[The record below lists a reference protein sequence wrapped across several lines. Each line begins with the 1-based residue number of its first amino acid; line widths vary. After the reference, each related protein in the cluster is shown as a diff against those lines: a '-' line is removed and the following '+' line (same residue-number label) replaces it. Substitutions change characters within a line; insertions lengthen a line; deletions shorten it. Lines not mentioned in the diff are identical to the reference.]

1 MNKGEG
7 RVSKSGHYHP
17 EYPQG
22 GCLHPPKMDKYPWGM
37 HPSFC
42 VKMNSKKF
50 LVVFLL
56 KTEQFKAIFEAQT

>member
-7 RVSKSGHYHP
+7 RVSKSGHFHP

-22 GCLHPPKMDKYPWGM
+22 GCPHPPKMEKYLCGM
-37 HPSFC
+37 YPYFY

-56 KTEQFKAIFEAQT
+56 NTGKFKAIFKAQT